1 MGSYCTDL
9 ADGGIFVAQAIQG
22 GVDYI
27 IRKDNVQREFK
38 VLMAGSSESTPS
50 SQMTNGTVSEFVA
63 SGSVQTYGEMKESD

>member
-1 MGSYCTDL
+1 MSFQTLEYYHSYSGNDSAMGSYCTDL

-38 VLMAGSSESTPS
+38 VLMPGSS
-50 SQMTNGTVSEFVA
+50 
-63 SGSVQTYGEMKESD
+63 GSRLLRA

>member
-38 VLMAGSSESTPS
+38 VLMTG
-50 SQMTNGTVSEFVA
+50 N
-63 SGSVQTYGEMKESD
+63 SGSHRF